1 MATVTV
7 MAMDTV
13 MARTATEQLHAA
25 QGVTGPILRLA
36 VARRA
41 AGSGERPQRRAVPEA
56 VLRTGVLLL
65 CAAFPAHAENWQIT
79 PTIAVNETLS
89 DNVFLRPT
97 NKTSDLITSLTPG
110 ISIDGAGARAKLR
123 LNYSLTQN
131 LYARE
136 ASANNHHNSLSAVGM
151 VEAIEDWLFVDATG
165 TISQQYLTAL
175 GPVSPSSAS
184 VNSNQTETSTYA
196 LSPYI
201 KGRLFASTEY
211 LLRYRAAITSSQS
224 GQGDLQ
230 SSEWQGK
237 VSGNTRWGALGWA
250 VDASRTSTNYAHGRD
265 LDATR
270 YGLTLFYR
278 INPQWQILL
287 SNGRETNNY
296 VSAQQES
303 NNTGAY
309 GFVWT
314 PDPRTKLSASKTK
327 RFFGDGYDV
336 ELSHRMP
343 RSLWTYRASR
353 DVSFQPAGASNTG
366 QGSYYDA
373 FYALIA
379 ANNPGLSRD
388 AIRAQVVQFLQS
400 RGLPVDGTVV
410 NGYLTNTAILQQQ
423 QQLSVALLGV
433 RNTVTLTATDSEQ
446 QPLGVANGLT
456 GDFSTPDRTRQRG
469 IGVSW
474 GHQFTGL
481 TALSALLTQQRS
493 KGFVAG
499 SPETKT
505 QAGYVFVTTRIS
517 PKTNVSVG
525 LRRVVANGVGSYTE
539 NALTGAFSHSF

>member
-1 MATVTV
+1 
-7 MAMDTV
+7 
-13 MARTATEQLHAA
+13 MARTATEQLR
-25 QGVTGPILRLA
+25 GFRG
-36 VARRA
+36 A
-41 AGSGERPQRRAVPEA
+41 AGVSLRPTAIRRKVGSGNREQRGALPTT
-56 VLRTGVLLL
+56 VLRTSVLLL
-65 CAAFPAHAENWQIT
+65 CAAFPAHAETWQIT
-79 PTIAVNETLS
+79 PLIAVNETLS

-97 NKTSDLITSLTPG
+97 NRTRDLITSITPG
-110 ISIDGAGARAKLR
+110 ISIDGAGARSKLR

-136 ASANNHHNSLSAVGM
+136 ASSNNHQNSLSAIGM
-151 VEAIEDWLFVDATG
+151 VEAIEDWLFIDATG
-165 TISQQYLTAL
+165 TISQQYLTPL
-175 GPVSPSSAS
+175 GPVSPSNAS
-184 VNSNQTETSTYA
+184 INSNQTETSAYA

-201 KGRLFASTEY
+201 RGRLFASTEY
-211 LLRYRAAITSSQS
+211 LLRYKAGITSSQS
-224 GQGDLQ
+224 GQGDLR

-237 VSGNTRWGALGWA
+237 VSGDTRWGPLGWA
-250 VDASRTSTNYAHGRD
+250 VNASRTSTDYARGRD

-270 YGLTLFYR
+270 YDLTLLYR

-327 RFFGDGYDV
+327 RFFGDGYEV

-353 DVSFQPAGASNTG
+353 DVSFQPAGATNTG

-410 NGYLTNTAILQQQ
+410 NGYLTNTATLRQQ

-433 RNTVTLTATDSEQ
+433 RNTVTLTASDSKL
-446 QPLGVANGLT
+446 QPLDLVNGST
-456 GDFSTPDRTRQRG
+456 GDFSTPEQTRQRG
-469 IGVSW
+469 LSLSW
-474 GHQFTGL
+474 GHQLTGL
-481 TALSALLTQQRS
+481 TSLSAVLTHQRATS
-493 KGFVAG
+493 FAAG
-499 SPETKT
+499 SPESKT
-505 QAGYVFVTTRIS
+505 QAGYLFATTRIS
-517 PKTNVSVG
+517 PKTSVSVG
-525 LRRVVANGVGSYTE
+525 LRRVVSTGANSYTE
-539 NALTGAFSHSF
+539 DALTGAFSHSF